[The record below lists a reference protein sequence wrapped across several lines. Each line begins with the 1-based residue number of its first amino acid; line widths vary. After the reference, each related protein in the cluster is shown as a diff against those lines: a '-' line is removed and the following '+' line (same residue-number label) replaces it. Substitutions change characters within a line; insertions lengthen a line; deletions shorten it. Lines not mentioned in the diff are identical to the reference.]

1 MFSWSLAALHF
12 IPQEY
17 FIIYNIYLFAH
28 CFLKSIYFI
37 VVLFVYYC
45 HLLFTVHSVW
55 MTVCLISV
63 VCVVVV
69 ADIAGCSNCAQILP
83 VFVCLV
89 LCADFLTIMFS
100 LFSAQCCLSSHSA
113 AVHCLRFHSS
123 VVVISYYRYSLSL
136 LFNWHIFNVHPFDH
150 DLQRTTG
157 KSLGTLDVF
166 TIFMWIAFVSYNQQ

>member
-1 MFSWSLAALHF
+1 MPFYALFFKVNLFHRGFVCKLLSF
-12 IPQEY
+12 I
-17 FIIYNIYLFAH
+17 FH
-28 CFLKSIYFI
+28 CPF
-37 VVLFVYYC
+37 C
-45 HLLFTVHSVW
+45 
-55 MTVCLISV
+55 M
-63 VCVVVV
+63 
-69 ADIAGCSNCAQILP
+69 DIAGCSNCAQILP

-89 LCADFLTIMFS
+89 LCTDFLTIMFS

-166 TIFMWIAFVSYNQQ
+166 TIFMWIAFVSYLSLIHI